1 MSEVKV
7 RFNQAVEGWEAGAVV
22 VVEETRR
29 VQNMARRG
37 FVTIM
42 ERIADARPEVPA
54 RNASRGS
61 WVEYVQSLGLPVW
74 AGARRGDII
83 ADVEALEA
91 GERTTVIGW
100 DVPEDSREPEG
111 GLDGVVGDVDGS
123 SGDEGVV
130 A

>member
-1 MSEVKV
+1 MSEVKI

-37 FVTIM
+37 FVTIV
-42 ERIADARPEVPA
+42 ERMPDDRPEAPA
-54 RNASRGS
+54 RNASRDS

-74 AGARRGDII
+74 AGARRADII

-111 GLDGVVGDVDGS
+111 GLDGVVGDVDES

-130 A
+130 D